1 MVAIKLFLNC
11 QNCLKKE
18 GKKHQNYLTR
28 RAKKVPQSPQQSFK
42 LSLKKYCKFCR
53 QTQVHKEQILSR
65 GKGK

>member
-1 MVAIKLFLNC
+1 MVAIKIFLNC

-28 RAKKVPQSPQQSFK
+28 RARNPQQDIK

-53 QTQVHKEQILSR
+53 QTQVHQEQILSR
-65 GKGK
+65 SRGGKN